1 MSLTQS
7 EWFTEIYGEATA
19 FSVRYSRKV
28 LDTNSDFQRIEI
40 FDTDALGRVL
50 ILNGCF
56 MVTEKDSFIYHEM
69 LVHPAMAGPVCTAN
83 GPHYRRRRRRSSHR
97 GGEIPR
103 SGIGYPLRNRPF
115 GRRFVPG
122 VFPRNI
128 ARTFRPSSKF
138 VCEDGA
144 AFVKNFTRE
153 FDLVLV
159 DSTDPVGPGVSLF
172 ETTFYESIK
181 KSLKKGGAAVFQ
193 TESPLFM
200 GDVFSKT
207 VRDLRLVFGFG
218 GATPYLATIPS
229 YPGGLWSF
237 TFCSETS
244 DPVRRWTLELLP
256 ELKRTLQ
263 YYDFEVHSAA
273 LALPVFVRKMIEE
286 AAPGVPSLKTV

>member
-1 MSLTQS
+1 MSLTQA

-28 LDTNSDFQRIEI
+28 LDTNSDFQKIEI

-69 LVHPAMAGPVCTAN
+69 LVHPAMEVLSAP
-83 GPHYRRRRRRSSHR
+83 RRVLII
-97 GGEIPR
+97 GGGDGGAVTEVVKYSTVESVTLCEIDPLVVESCREHFPEISQGLSDPR
-103 SGIGYPLRNRPF
+103 AQ
-115 GRRFVPG
+115 V
-122 VFPRNI
+122 
-128 ARTFRPSSKF
+128 

-144 AFVKNFTRE
+144 AFVKNFTQE

-159 DSTDPVGPGVSLF
+159 DSTDPVGPGVALF
-172 ETTFYESIK
+172 ETSFYESIK
-181 KSLKKGGAAVFQ
+181 KSLKRGGAAVFQ

-207 VRDLRLVFGFG
+207 VRDLRLVFGSDA
-218 GATPYLATIPS
+218 ATPYLATIPS

-237 TFCSETS
+237 TFCSETV
-244 DPVRRWTLELLP
+244 DPVRKEPWELP
-256 ELKRTLQ
+256 RELTRTLR
-263 YYDFEVHSAA
+263 YYNPHVHSAA
-273 LALPVFVRKMIEE
+273 FALPVFVGKMTED
-286 AAPGVPSLKTV
+286 AGV

>member
-1 MSLTQS
+1 MSLTQA

-28 LDTNSDFQRIEI
+28 LDTNSDFQKIEI

-69 LVHPAMAGPVCTAN
+69 LVHPAMEVLSAP
-83 GPHYRRRRRRSSHR
+83 RRVLII
-97 GGEIPR
+97 GGGDGGAVTEVVKYSTVESVTLCEIDPLVVESCREHIPEISQGLSDPR
-103 SGIGYPLRNRPF
+103 AQ
-115 GRRFVPG
+115 V
-122 VFPRNI
+122 
-128 ARTFRPSSKF
+128 

-144 AFVKNFTRE
+144 AFVKNFTQE

-159 DSTDPVGPGVSLF
+159 DSTDPVGPGVALF
-172 ETTFYESIK
+172 ETSFYESIK
-181 KSLKKGGAAVFQ
+181 KSLKRGGAAVFQ

-207 VRDLRLVFGFG
+207 VRDLRLVFGSDA
-218 GATPYLATIPS
+218 ATPYLATIPS

-237 TFCSETS
+237 TFCSETV
-244 DPVRRWTLELLP
+244 DPVRKEPWELP
-256 ELKRTLQ
+256 RELTRTLR
-263 YYDFEVHSAA
+263 YYNPHVHSAA
-273 LALPVFVRKMIEE
+273 FALPVFVGKMTEE
-286 AAPGVPSLKTV
+286 AGV